1 MPRAAPA
8 VAAAVANGAHAE
20 LGVPSKNRGSP
31 VKRSWPRCIGPNMRK
46 ADDAARRL
54 SLLVASIRLPGW
66 PPFVLLVAVGV
77 TLTQRG

>member
-8 VAAAVANGAHAE
+8 VAAAVANGARAE
-20 LGVPSKNRGSP
+20 LG
-31 VKRSWPRCIGPNMRK
+31 SWPRCIGPNMRK

-66 PPFVLLVAVGV
+66 PPFVLLKQFPAYLNRWDSQQARNEGV
-77 TLTQRG
+77 FAH